1 MSKCRKCYLSPG
13 YLHFQPFLNRERNS
27 SSVVSGIPGVIHL
40 VDGRVLFVGKGLV
53 TSVLKIV
60 WKKSKSL
67 FSLASLNTV
76 DQNYQ

>member
-1 MSKCRKCYLSPG
+1 MLLVSRIFAFSA
-13 YLHFQPFLNRERNS
+13 FSFNRERNS
-27 SSVVSGIPGVIHL
+27 SSVASGIPGVIHL
-40 VDGRVLFVGKGLV
+40 VDGRVLFVGKELV